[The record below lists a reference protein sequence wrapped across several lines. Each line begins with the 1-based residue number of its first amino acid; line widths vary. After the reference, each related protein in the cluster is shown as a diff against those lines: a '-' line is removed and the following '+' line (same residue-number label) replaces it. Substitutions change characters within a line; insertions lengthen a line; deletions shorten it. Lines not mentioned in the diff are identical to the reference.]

1 MRKGYIF
8 NLVFYRLK
16 KNICLHGKININT
29 KKIMK
34 SFYITT
40 PIFYANDLPHI
51 GTSYTVFIADTFA
64 RYYSK
69 KLGKENVLFLTGT
82 DEHGNKVAKT
92 AKERNQTPKEF
103 VDEISQGFKST
114 WEHVGICFDYF
125 MRTTHPEHKT
135 YAQNLIQKAFEN
147 GDLYEGQYSGLYCE
161 GCEAYYKETDLIDNK
176 CPNHPSKTPVM
187 TTESNYY
194 FKLSK
199 YRDRIMQH
207 IKQNSDFIKPEKW
220 RDYIIGVLEE
230 GLEDIPVTRAN
241 VEWGIPVPFAPDQT
255 IYVWYDALPNYISYL
270 NFAENKAKEFQKKFW
285 ENAVHVVGKDILRF
299 HAVLWPAMLM
309 SVGLPLPKTIL
320 VNGFFT
326 VNGTKIGKSNGNAI
340 NPVELVEKY
349 GIDAVRYALLT
360 EFQIGNDGD
369 FSFERLEAKYH
380 GELGNNFGNLLNR
393 VIHLSNKKNISIND
407 DNLVASDF
415 RYEVRQYINKYHEFM
430 HDYKLKEAAD
440 VINDLFSF
448 ANKYIDQHKPWLTND
463 ANLDKITLNNLSFLL
478 YQGIICYEPIIP
490 NAAKAAMEALLNQQP
505 IILFKKYEHKSGTN
519 SKK

>member
-1 MRKGYIF
+1 
-8 NLVFYRLK
+8 
-16 KNICLHGKININT
+16 
-29 KKIMK
+29 
-34 SFYITT
+34 
-40 PIFYANDLPHI
+40 
-51 GTSYTVFIADTFA
+51 
-64 RYYSK
+64 
-69 KLGKENVLFLTGT
+69 
-82 DEHGNKVAKT
+82 
-92 AKERNQTPKEF
+92 
-103 VDEISQGFKST
+103 
-114 WEHVGICFDYF
+114 
-125 MRTTHPEHKT
+125 
-135 YAQNLIQKAFEN
+135 
-147 GDLYEGQYSGLYCE
+147 
-161 GCEAYYKETDLIDNK
+161 
-176 CPNHPSKTPVM
+176 
-187 TTESNYY
+187 
-194 FKLSK
+194 
-199 YRDRIMQH
+199 
-207 IKQNSDFIKPEKW
+207 
-220 RDYIIGVLEE
+220 
-230 GLEDIPVTRAN
+230 

-448 ANKYIDQHKPWLTND
+448 ANKYIDQHKPWLSND